1 MDKLIMRRRKQKQ
14 KQNPPRGE
22 SEVVFRPLP
31 DGVEEDEPRRDL
43 FMDLG
48 YLKRKENWEYFF
60 RSRKRDEF
68 LIEWYAEWPQIQ
80 SLLTDQLLSRSSL
93 LPESAGEAA
102 AVQPGELNILVPGCG
117 SSRLSE
123 HLYDAGF
130 KQITNV
136 DFSDMVIKKMS
147 ERNKKQRPVMKW
159 RATNVKALEFIDK
172 SMDVIIDKAAL
183 DAFVVSHD
191 AYTVVT
197 RYIFQVKRILKD
209 GGRFICITVAG
220 PIVRSILLFHFRFGW
235 KTSVHD
241 VPEEPES
248 SSENQ
253 KGQVFMFVFEKDTCA
268 SVGLISTD
276 IRKCESR
283 DAESQEGKSRSQLI
297 KELEDEQKYRD
308 KYSGGSEVLNT
319 LKDLNLEELKEYAPG
334 RRIKLILGDPATYAY
349 KGFLIDAQQ
358 DSGPC
363 PCNFVVLFV
372 PISQVNH
379 WIHSSEEG
387 QKRLLAKLKAARALI
402 ILEDS
407 DNCEVPWDDKK
418 TQLKHIVRKLAP
430 RCCDVGVPIPFFTSG
445 EMVKA
450 CRTVLEVFSTVTGK
464 IIVEET
470 VYRKRL
476 DYHDQDQYPEA
487 FSLDYDD
494 DDLNSNP
501 KDQVFRRLIFHQSAG
516 MTQSEALYKEVV
528 EENKKEIHTTKKKK
542 RQIISGSSSKKASNI
557 EREIDHDYLAHPYHN
572 AIISGLMLIS
582 PHRKRFTT
590 NGPNV
595 ETVVIGLGGGSL
607 PMFMKKRL
615 ATVNIQVVEIDDL
628 VSDIATKYF
637 DFKEAARL
645 RLHIADGLLYIK
657 DKAHSEAAGKLDI
670 LIVDVGSLDLSLG
683 LNRPSEEFV
692 QESFLRDA
700 KNCLSEE
707 GLFVMSVFC
716 GPSALRAA
724 IHSTLKNVFGESLL
738 CLQLKVD
745 EEVFFGLKNESA
757 ITEDYISAA
766 CDELETSLEA
776 AVNHK
781 WTKRV
786 IKASKLIRP
795 LR

>member
-183 DAFVVSHD
+183 DAFVV
-191 AYTVVT
+191 
-197 RYIFQVKRILKD
+197 KRILKD

-334 RRIKLILGDPATYAY
+334 RRIKLIL
-349 KGFLIDAQQ
+349 
-358 DSGPC
+358 
-363 PCNFVVLFV
+363 
-372 PISQVNH
+372 VNH

-402 ILEDS
+402 
-407 DNCEVPWDDKK
+407 

-645 RLHIADGLLYIK
+645 R